1 MSIFTFINESADK
14 PGPKPSK
21 SEQQWVEIGVEFY
34 TAKEKGDEN
43 MIRIEILFDRQS
55 TKNLKSGTLQAL
67 QNEIEQ
73 RLKPHYPEIWLRIDQ
88 GSAPSVSVTGA
99 RNDKDKERILSLLEE
114 IWQDDSWLPAA

>member
-1 MSIFTFINESADK
+1 MHGSSLVVVAE
-14 PGPKPSK
+14 G
-21 SEQQWVEIGVEFY
+21 
-34 TAKEKGDEN
+34 
-43 MIRIEILFDRQS
+43 MIMVYLIARGHRQS

>member
-1 MSIFTFINESADK
+1 
-14 PGPKPSK
+14 
-21 SEQQWVEIGVEFY
+21 
-34 TAKEKGDEN
+34 

-88 GSAPSVSVTGA
+88 SSAPSVSVTGA
-99 RNDKDKERILSLLEE
+99 RNDKDKERIMSLLEE

>member
-1 MSIFTFINESADK
+1 
-14 PGPKPSK
+14 
-21 SEQQWVEIGVEFY
+21 
-34 TAKEKGDEN
+34 
-43 MIRIEILFDRQS
+43 
-55 TKNLKSGTLQAL
+55 
-67 QNEIEQ
+67 EIER